1 MMSSATPRIPLPL
14 PADHPALAGH
24 FPGHPIYPGVV
35 LLDAAIGAI
44 EAHFGAAVLGLPVA
58 KFLAPVRPGMALT
71 LQANRSD
78 SHVRFELATA
88 DGVRVATGSAVLRVD
103 DELPRGRP

>member
-1 MMSSATPRIPLPL
+1 MSSATLRIPLPL

-44 EAHFGAAVLGLPVA
+44 EAHFGAAVRGLPVA

-71 LQANRSD
+71 LEAERGD
-78 SHVRFELATA
+78 SGVRFELATT
-88 DGVRVATGSAVLRVD
+88 DGVRVATGSAMLRAD
-103 DELPRGRP
+103 DDLPRGRP

>member
-1 MMSSATPRIPLPL
+1 MNPSVLHTALPL

-44 EAHFGAAVLGLPVA
+44 EAHFGAAVRGLPVA

-71 LQANRSD
+71 LQAERGD
-78 SHVRFELATA
+78 SGVRFELSTT
-88 DGVRVATGSAVLRVD
+88 DSVRVATGSAVLRAD
-103 DELPRGRP
+103 DGLPRSRP